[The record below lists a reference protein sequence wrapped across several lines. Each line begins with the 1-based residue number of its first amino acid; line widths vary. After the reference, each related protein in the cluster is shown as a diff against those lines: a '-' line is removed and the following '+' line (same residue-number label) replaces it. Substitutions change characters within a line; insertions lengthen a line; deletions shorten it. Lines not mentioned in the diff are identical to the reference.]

1 MPVTPAVRR
10 WLRFN
15 TVGAAGA
22 AVQLIALWL
31 MVRSG
36 VPEPMAAAFAVEAA
50 VIHNFFWHESWTWGG
65 SSRCGN
71 ALGRFARFNVSNGA
85 ISIVGNAII
94 MWILATQLG
103 LPYLPVNL
111 VSILV
116 CSGLNF
122 VSSDRFVFRSHF
134 FRDSEPTAR
143 LSLSP
148 TEKASS
154 R

>member
-15 TVGAAGA
+15 AVGAAGA
-22 AVQLIALWL
+22 VVQLIALWL

-36 VPEPMAAAFAVEAA
+36 VPEPIAAAFAVEAA

-65 SSRCGN
+65 SSRRGN

-85 ISIVGNAII
+85 ISIVGNALI
-94 MWILATQLG
+94 MWILATQWG

-111 VSILV
+111 VAILV
-116 CSGLNF
+116 CSVLNF
-122 VSSDRFVFRSHF
+122 VSSDRFVFRRHV
-134 FRDSEPTAR
+134 FRNSAPTRPLADG
-143 LSLSP
+143 
-148 TEKASS
+148 
-154 R
+154 